1 MKIEE
6 RIDAGVSLL
15 TWILVYL
22 LAVAVLM
29 LDILVWRPW

>member
-22 LAVAVLM
+22 LAVTVLM
-29 LDILVWRPW
+29 LDILVWRPG

>member
-22 LAVAVLM
+22 LAVTVLM